1 MSNDAQSARSLK
13 AQDSAERALIIQSL
27 AQLVEPL
34 ASLMPDCEVVVH
46 DLSQVPTTI
55 VAIAGGLTGRKVGD
69 PATDVLLKQ
78 LAEGRVRTMVNYSS
92 VLPDGRRI
100 RCATI
105 AVKDSQGEPVAALCI
120 NSSVEIWSGLLKI
133 CQQMLY
139 GSIDASSEPE
149 LEVDF
154 DKDLDQNQRYGIGK
168 KTGFETGQIS
178 RGTDSAE
185 ANSAGEA
192 FVHNLDD
199 LANIVLDRAVA
210 SQGVPVELMTKS
222 HKKEVIRQAK
232 EQGFFFLRD
241 AAETL
246 ADRLQ
251 ISRFTVYNYLKEIDE
266 TSSVK
271 DKKKQ

>member
-1 MSNDAQSARSLK
+1 MSNDAQSARDLK
-13 AQDSAERALIIQSL
+13 AQDSVERALIIQSL

-34 ASLMPDCEVVVH
+34 ASLMADCEVVVH

-78 LAEGRVRTMVNYSS
+78 MAEGRVRTMVNYSS

-105 AVKDSQGEPVAALCI
+105 AVKDSRGNPVAALCI

-139 GSIDASSEPE
+139 GSVDASSEPKSEAE
-149 LEVDF
+149 LDE
-154 DKDLDQNQRYGIGK
+154 DLDQNQQCGAEKAGS
-168 KTGFETGQIS
+168 ETGQIDQ
-178 RGTDSAE
+178 GTGSAE
-185 ANSAGEA
+185 ASSTGEA

-266 TSSVK
+266 TTSVK

>member
-1 MSNDAQSARSLK
+1 MSNDAQSARDLK

-34 ASLMPDCEVVVH
+34 ASLMADCEVVVH
-46 DLSQVPTTI
+46 DLSQVPNTI

-78 LAEGRVRTMVNYSS
+78 MAEGRVRTMVNYSS

-105 AVKDSQGEPVAALCI
+105 AVKDSRGNPVAALCI

-139 GSIDASSEPE
+139 GSVDAISEPKSEAE
-149 LEVDF
+149 LDE
-154 DKDLDQNQRYGIGK
+154 DLDQNQQHGAEKAGS
-168 KTGFETGQIS
+168 ETGQIGQ
-178 RGTDSAE
+178 GTGSAE
-185 ANSAGEA
+185 ADSTGEA

-266 TSSVK
+266 TTSVK